1 MPREGEEVVRAAV
14 VVAPDKIVSM
24 YEFLNV
30 FFFVFHTALILFIL
44 LGWLWTKT
52 RKINLAVVILT
63 AFSWF
68 FLGIWY
74 GFGYCPST
82 DWHWQ
87 VRMRLGYYDMP
98 SSYLTF
104 LIRSLFGWE
113 VDKTLVDVFAVMFL
127 LLAIFVSVVTNYRD
141 WKNRRDRYG

>member
-1 MPREGEEVVRAAV
+1 MRAAA

-30 FFFVFHTALILFIL
+30 FFFFFHTTLILFIL
-44 LGWLWTKT
+44 FGWLWTKT
-52 RKINLAVVILT
+52 RKINLAVVIMT

-74 GFGYCPST
+74 GFGYCPCT

-104 LIRSLFGWE
+104 LIRSIFRWE
-113 VDKTLVDVFAVMFL
+113 VDKRLVDVFAVVFL
-127 LLAIFVSVVTNYRD
+127 FLAIFASVITNYRD
-141 WKNRRDRYG
+141 WKNHSDRSG

>member
-1 MPREGEEVVRAAV
+1 MRAAGV
-14 VVAPDKIVSM
+14 AAPDKYVSM

-30 FFFVFHTALILFIL
+30 FFFVFHSSLILFIL

-52 RKINLAVVILT
+52 RKINLAVVLLT
-63 AFSWF
+63 AFFWF
-68 FLGIWY
+68 VLGIWY
-74 GFGYCPST
+74 GFGYCPCT

-104 LIRSLFGWE
+104 LIRSLTGYD
-113 VDKTLVDVFAVMFL
+113 VNKTLIDVFAVVFL
-127 LLAIFVSVVTNYRD
+127 LLSICASVVINYRE
-141 WKNRRDRYG
+141 WKSRKRQ